1 METNKWKRDLQFNQI
16 QKQDGSTVVMS
27 FGKSAT
33 EEDKNLIAAAP
44 ELLEALEYVNH
55 LLANQE
61 EAECKFD
68 VTPEQIKNDVLN
80 KIKSAISKATKP
92 C

>member
-33 EEDKNLIAAAP
+33 EQDKNLIAAAP
-44 ELLEALEYVNH
+44 ELLDALEMM
-55 LLANQE
+55 LAWAN
-61 EAECKFD
+61 
-68 VTPEQIKNDVLN
+68 IKDGSPSQHIRDIAQGV
-80 KIKSAISKATKP
+80 IQKATKP